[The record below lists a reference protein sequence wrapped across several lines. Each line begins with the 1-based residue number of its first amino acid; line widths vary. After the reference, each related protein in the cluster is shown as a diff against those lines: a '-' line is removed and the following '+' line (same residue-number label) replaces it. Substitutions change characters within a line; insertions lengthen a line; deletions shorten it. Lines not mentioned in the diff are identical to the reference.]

1 MGQSVTA
8 EEERDNPSASSK
20 VVLSTMFKRACSSS
34 PPMVAGPSVPIL
46 AKQFFG
52 EVELTFVTKE

>member
-1 MGQSVTA
+1 MGQSITA
-8 EEERDNPSASSK
+8 EEERDNPLASSK

-34 PPMVAGPSVPIL
+34 PPMVAEPSVPVL

-52 EVELTFVTKE
+52 EEE